1 MCKVHERSIFY
12 NILVVMKKSG
22 TEASQG
28 SDNHETNL
36 VESW

>member
-12 NILVVMKKSG
+12 SILVVMKKSG

-28 SDNHETNL
+28 SENHETNL
-36 VESW
+36 DDS